1 MPRQD
6 GNCGEQEK
14 PAPPGPGGGEF
25 LPHQQTCGYGRARP
39 APDRQQLAQCPGD
52 QRQQKAGAPGVE
64 VRTPRQQAGGM
75 RHAGGERQQ
84 QAENGSEQRGGNA
97 VAEQSLKSEAPRPL
111 SDQAERRDQQQ
122 GRAGHREWP
131 EHRCTCRNDQCAA
144 GDEPQAATQP
154 AGGFRAKSAA
164 RRQAQAVVGHQVL
177 GEGQGVVGPRNAE
190 PGVHAAIGRGRLHA
204 GQRRLPPAAFEA
216 VATATLG
223 RLRLNL
229 THHNRE
235 TNQTIER
242 TVSPQQLVHYRDNWY
257 LDAWCHLRNGFRSF
271 AVDAM
276 TAARVL
282 PDEPAHEMDADTLR
296 RATQASYG
304 IFSGEPVGLAVLRF
318 SAERARWVSGEQW
331 HPEQVSQWLPDGS
344 YRLTLPYSDDRELL
358 GDILRHGSHCVVESP
373 PSLRDKTLEALQAAC
388 AAYVG

>member
-1 MPRQD
+1 LFEHDVLLCGVNIKAKQPAYQNLMRKPRTLGHTMKD
-6 GNCGEQEK
+6 IDRLYRYKSLLTSRHAVSSDELMAVLGISIATLKRDMANLRERLNIPVEYDRSLGGYRLI
-14 PAPPGPGGGEF
+14 PGHGRKELPG
-25 LPHQQTCGYGRARP
+25 LWLT
-39 APDRQQLAQCPGD
+39 PDELVALATLQHLLSGF
-52 QRQQKAGAPGVE
+52 APGVLADKLGPLKE
-64 VRTPRQQAGGM
+64 RLAHLLHDVDVDSARL
-75 RHAGGERQQ
+75 GER
-84 QAENGSEQRGGNA
+84 
-97 VAEQSLKSEAPRPL
+97 
-111 SDQAERRDQQQ
+111 
-122 GRAGHREWP
+122 
-131 EHRCTCRNDQCAA
+131 
-144 GDEPQAATQP
+144 
-154 AGGFRAKSAA
+154 
-164 RRQAQAVVGHQVL
+164 
-177 GEGQGVVGPRNAE
+177 
-190 PGVHAAIGRGRLHA
+190 IRLVHA

-282 PDEPAHEMDADTLR
+282 PDEPAYEMDADTLR

-358 GDILRHGSHCVVESP
+358 GDILRHGAHCVVESP

>member
-1 MPRQD
+1 MKDIDRLYRYKSLLTSRHAVSSDELMAVLGISIDTLKRDMANLRERLNIPVEYDRSL
-6 GNCGEQEK
+6 GGYRLI
-14 PAPPGPGGGEF
+14 PGHGRKELPG
-25 LPHQQTCGYGRARP
+25 LWLT
-39 APDRQQLAQCPGD
+39 PDELVALATLQHLLSGF
-52 QRQQKAGAPGVE
+52 APGVLADKLGPLKE
-64 VRTPRQQAGGM
+64 RLAHLLHDVDVDSARL
-75 RHAGGERQQ
+75 GER
-84 QAENGSEQRGGNA
+84 
-97 VAEQSLKSEAPRPL
+97 
-111 SDQAERRDQQQ
+111 
-122 GRAGHREWP
+122 
-131 EHRCTCRNDQCAA
+131 
-144 GDEPQAATQP
+144 
-154 AGGFRAKSAA
+154 
-164 RRQAQAVVGHQVL
+164 
-177 GEGQGVVGPRNAE
+177 
-190 PGVHAAIGRGRLHA
+190 IRLVHA

-344 YRLTLPYSDDRELL
+344 YRLSLPYSDDRELL
-358 GDILRHGSHCVVESP
+358 GDILRHGSHCVVEYP

>member
-1 MPRQD
+1 MKDIDRLYRYKSLLTSRHAVSSDELMAVLGISIATLKRDMANLRERLNIPVEYDRSL
-6 GNCGEQEK
+6 GGYRLI
-14 PAPPGPGGGEF
+14 PGHGRKELPG
-25 LPHQQTCGYGRARP
+25 LWLT
-39 APDRQQLAQCPGD
+39 PDELVALATLQHLLSGF
-52 QRQQKAGAPGVE
+52 APGVLADKLGPLKE
-64 VRTPRQQAGGM
+64 RLAHLLHDVDVDSARL
-75 RHAGGERQQ
+75 GER
-84 QAENGSEQRGGNA
+84 
-97 VAEQSLKSEAPRPL
+97 
-111 SDQAERRDQQQ
+111 
-122 GRAGHREWP
+122 
-131 EHRCTCRNDQCAA
+131 
-144 GDEPQAATQP
+144 
-154 AGGFRAKSAA
+154 
-164 RRQAQAVVGHQVL
+164 
-177 GEGQGVVGPRNAE
+177 
-190 PGVHAAIGRGRLHA
+190 IRLVHA

-304 IFSGEPVGLAVLRF
+304 IFSVEPVGLAVLRF

-373 PSLRDKTLEALQAAC
+373 PGLRDKTLEALQAAC

>member
-1 MPRQD
+1 MKDIDRLYRYKSLLTSRHAVSSDELMAVLGISIATLKRDMANLRERLNIPVEYDRSL
-6 GNCGEQEK
+6 GGYRLI
-14 PAPPGPGGGEF
+14 PGHGRKELPG
-25 LPHQQTCGYGRARP
+25 LWLT
-39 APDRQQLAQCPGD
+39 PDELVALATLQHLLSGF
-52 QRQQKAGAPGVE
+52 APGVLADKLGPLKE
-64 VRTPRQQAGGM
+64 RLAHLLHDVDVDSARL
-75 RHAGGERQQ
+75 GER
-84 QAENGSEQRGGNA
+84 
-97 VAEQSLKSEAPRPL
+97 
-111 SDQAERRDQQQ
+111 
-122 GRAGHREWP
+122 
-131 EHRCTCRNDQCAA
+131 
-144 GDEPQAATQP
+144 
-154 AGGFRAKSAA
+154 
-164 RRQAQAVVGHQVL
+164 
-177 GEGQGVVGPRNAE
+177 
-190 PGVHAAIGRGRLHA
+190 IRLVHA

-331 HPEQVSQWLPDGS
+331 HPEQVSQWLLDGS

>member
-1 MPRQD
+1 MKDIDRLYRYKSLLTSRHAVSSDELMAVLGISIATLKRDMANLRERLNIPVEYDRSL
-6 GNCGEQEK
+6 GGYRLI
-14 PAPPGPGGGEF
+14 PGHGRKELPG
-25 LPHQQTCGYGRARP
+25 LWLT
-39 APDRQQLAQCPGD
+39 PDELVALATLQHLLSGF
-52 QRQQKAGAPGVE
+52 APGVLADKLGPLKE
-64 VRTPRQQAGGM
+64 RLAHLLHDVDVDSARL
-75 RHAGGERQQ
+75 GER
-84 QAENGSEQRGGNA
+84 
-97 VAEQSLKSEAPRPL
+97 
-111 SDQAERRDQQQ
+111 
-122 GRAGHREWP
+122 
-131 EHRCTCRNDQCAA
+131 
-144 GDEPQAATQP
+144 
-154 AGGFRAKSAA
+154 
-164 RRQAQAVVGHQVL
+164 
-177 GEGQGVVGPRNAE
+177 
-190 PGVHAAIGRGRLHA
+190 IRLVHA
-204 GQRRLPPAAFEA
+204 GQRRLFPAAFEA

>member
-1 MPRQD
+1 MKDIDRLYRYKSLLTSRHAVSSDELMAVLGISIATLKRDMANLRERLNIPVEYDRSL
-6 GNCGEQEK
+6 GGYRLI
-14 PAPPGPGGGEF
+14 PGHGRKELPG
-25 LPHQQTCGYGRARP
+25 LWLT
-39 APDRQQLAQCPGD
+39 PDELVALATLQHLLSGF
-52 QRQQKAGAPGVE
+52 APGVLADKLGPLKE
-64 VRTPRQQAGGM
+64 RLAHLLHDVDVDSARL
-75 RHAGGERQQ
+75 GER
-84 QAENGSEQRGGNA
+84 
-97 VAEQSLKSEAPRPL
+97 
-111 SDQAERRDQQQ
+111 
-122 GRAGHREWP
+122 
-131 EHRCTCRNDQCAA
+131 
-144 GDEPQAATQP
+144 
-154 AGGFRAKSAA
+154 
-164 RRQAQAVVGHQVL
+164 
-177 GEGQGVVGPRNAE
+177 
-190 PGVHAAIGRGRLHA
+190 IRLVHA

-318 SAERARWVSGEQW
+318 SAERARWVSREQW